1 MQMTKKSEGYSP
13 KYVEML
19 KLACELG
26 KVSRVQFTKLTQSA
40 RKRLMEDAELVL
52 RLRYQIKKE
61 DLS

>member
-1 MQMTKKSEGYSP
+1 MTKKSETYSP

-26 KVSRVQFTKLTQSA
+26 RVSRVEFTKLS
-40 RKRLMEDAELVL
+40 RSIREGLMSDAELVL